1 MMKRALRNGNKRGD
15 IKVKKE
21 VKSRKHI
28 LCEKAPL
35 VAMILAA
42 ALALIVLSIPG
53 LIGLSEV
60 AGNLASSVLAVLFM
74 IAYTKWFAPEFKGVF
89 KTSRLATGLAFV
101 WLAFAFK
108 FFGAYFV
115 TLADSGFYFKPTV
128 AALAMAIAAGFYEE
142 TIFRGVTVPI
152 GMRYFKSEKRV
163 GILVLISAL
172 VFGLMHIGNIANGAS
187 IQMGIAQGIATTFA
201 GIFFIAVYLRT
212 GNLLIPIFMHG
223 IFDYMCFTVDPTLE
237 NGIMANDIA
246 ASALVFAVLV
256 DVIAGIWGLYLL
268 RPAKRAEIHAIWNDK
283 WSVDKGESSSYV

>member
-1 MMKRALRNGNKRGD
+1 MKVRMED
-15 IKVKKE
+15 
-21 VKSRKHI
+21 KSRKHV

-42 ALALIVLSIPG
+42 ALALVLLTIPG
-53 LIGLSEV
+53 LLGLPKAAE
-60 AGNLASSVLAVLFM
+60 NLTSSVLAVLFM
-74 IAYTKWFAPEFKGVF
+74 IAYTRWFAPEFKGVF
-89 KTSRLATGLAFV
+89 KTSHLATGLAFV

-115 TLADSGFYFKPTV
+115 NLVDSGFYFKPTV
-128 AALAMAIAAGFYEE
+128 IALAMAIAAGFYEE

-187 IQMGIAQGIATTFA
+187 IQMGIAQGVATTFA
-201 GIFFIAVYLRT
+201 GIFFIAVFLRT
-212 GNLLIPIFMHG
+212 GNILIPIFMHG
-223 IFDYMCFTVDPTLE
+223 IFDYMCFVTDPTLE
-237 NGIMANDIA
+237 NGIMANDVA
-246 ASALVFAVLV
+246 TSALILAVLV

-268 RPAKRAEIHAIWNDK
+268 RPAKRAEIHAIWDDK
-283 WSVDKGESSSYV
+283 WSVIR

>member
-1 MMKRALRNGNKRGD
+1 MKNEAKT
-15 IKVKKE
+15 
-21 VKSRKHI
+21 RKHA

-35 VAMILAA
+35 VAMFLAA
-42 ALALIVLSIPG
+42 VLAAVVLSIPG

-60 AGNLASSVLAVLFM
+60 AGNLVSSVLAVLFM
-74 IAYTKWFAPEFKGVF
+74 IAFTRWFAPEFKGVF
-89 KTSRLATGLAFV
+89 KTSHLAAGLAFV

-108 FFGAYFV
+108 FFGGYFLNL
-115 TLADSGFYFKPTV
+115 TDGGFYFKPTI
-128 AALAMAIAAGFYEE
+128 AAFAMAIAAGFYEE

-152 GMRYFKSEKRV
+152 GMRYFKTEKRV

-187 IQMGIAQGIATTFA
+187 IQMGIVQGIATIFA
-201 GIFFIAVYLRT
+201 GIFFIAAYLRT

-223 IFDYMCFTVDPTLE
+223 IYDYMCFTTDSTLA
-237 NGIMANDIA
+237 NGIMVNETVT
-246 ASALVFAVLV
+246 SALILAVFV

-283 WSVDKGESSSYV
+283 WSVSNERTQAEQ

>member
-1 MMKRALRNGNKRGD
+1 MKR
-15 IKVKKE
+15 E
-21 VKSRKHI
+21 VKSRKHT

-42 ALALIVLSIPG
+42 ALALLFVSIPG
-53 LIGLSEV
+53 LLGLPEV
-60 AGNLASSVLAVLFM
+60 VENLSLSVLAVLFL
-74 IAYTKWFAPEFKGVF
+74 IAFKRWFAPEFKGVF
-89 KTSRLATGLAFV
+89 KTSHLATGLAFV
-101 WLAFAFK
+101 WIAFAFK

-115 TLADSGFYFKPTV
+115 NLAGSGFYFKPTI

-187 IQMGIAQGIATTFA
+187 IQMGIAQGIATIFA
-201 GIFFIAVYLRT
+201 GIFFIAAYLRT
-212 GNLLIPIFMHG
+212 GNILIPIFMHG
-223 IFDYMCFTVDPTLE
+223 IYDYMCFTTDPSLV

-246 ASALVFAVLV
+246 TSALILAVLV

-283 WSVDKGESSSYV
+283 WSVDQERAYR

>member
-1 MMKRALRNGNKRGD
+1 M
-15 IKVKKE
+15 KVKNEAKT
-21 VKSRKHI
+21 RKHA

-35 VAMILAA
+35 VAMFLAA
-42 ALALIVLSIPG
+42 VVALIVLSIPG
-53 LIGLSEV
+53 LFGLSDAAE
-60 AGNLASSVLAVLFM
+60 NLASSVLAVLFL
-74 IAYTKWFAPEFKGVF
+74 IGYTRWFSPDFKGVF
-89 KTSRLATGLAFV
+89 KTSHLATGLAFI
-101 WLAFAFK
+101 WLAFALK
-108 FFGAYFV
+108 LFGSYIVGVAG
-115 TLADSGFYFKPTV
+115 SGFYFKPTV
-128 AALAMAIAAGFYEE
+128 TALAMAIAAGFYEE

-212 GNLLIPIFMHG
+212 GNILIPIFMHG
-223 IFDYMCFTVDPTLE
+223 LYDYMCFVTDPTLE

-246 ASALVFAVLV
+246 MSALVPAVLV

-268 RPAKRAEIHAIWNDK
+268 RPAKRAEIHEIWNDK
-283 WSVDKGESSSYV
+283 WSA

>member
-1 MMKRALRNGNKRGD
+1 M
-15 IKVKKE
+15 KKE
-21 VKSRKHI
+21 IKSRKHT

-35 VAMILAA
+35 VAMFLAA
-42 ALALIVLSIPG
+42 AFALLVLSIPG
-53 LIGLSEV
+53 LLGIPKV
-60 AGNLASSVLAVLFM
+60 AESLASSVLAVLFM
-74 IAYTKWFAPEFKGVF
+74 IAYTRWFAPEFKGVF
-89 KTSRLATGLAFV
+89 KTSHLATGLAFV

-152 GMRYFKSEKRV
+152 GMRYLKSEKRV

-187 IQMGIAQGIATTFA
+187 VQMGIVQGIATTFA
-201 GIFFIAVYLRT
+201 GIFFIAVFLRT
-212 GNLLIPIFMHG
+212 GNILIPIFMHG
-223 IFDYMCFTVDPTLE
+223 IYDYMCFVVDPTLE
-237 NGIMANDIA
+237 NGIMANDVA
-246 ASALVFAVLV
+246 ANALILTVLV
-256 DVIAGIWGLYLL
+256 QVIAGIWGLYLL

-283 WSVDKGESSSYV
+283 WSVNK

>member
-1 MMKRALRNGNKRGD
+1 M
-15 IKVKKE
+15 KKE
-21 VKSRKHI
+21 AKSRKHT

-35 VAMILAA
+35 VAMFLAA
-42 ALALIVLSIPG
+42 ALALLFVSIPG
-53 LIGLSEV
+53 LLCLPEVVENLS
-60 AGNLASSVLAVLFM
+60 LSVLAVLFL
-74 IAYTKWFAPEFKGVF
+74 IAFKRWFAPEFKGVF
-89 KTSRLATGLAFV
+89 KTSHLATGLVFV

-115 TLADSGFYFKPTV
+115 NLADSGFYFKPT
-128 AALAMAIAAGFYEE
+128 AAAFGMAIVAGFYEE

-163 GILVLISAL
+163 GILVLLSAL

-201 GIFFIAVYLRT
+201 GIFFIAVFLRT
-212 GNLLIPIFMHG
+212 GNILIPIFMHG
-223 IFDYMCFTVDPTLE
+223 IYDYMCFTTDPTLE

-246 ASALVFAVLV
+246 GSALILAVLV

-283 WSVDKGESSSYV
+283 WSASR

>member
-1 MMKRALRNGNKRGD
+1 M
-15 IKVKKE
+15 KKE
-21 VKSRKHI
+21 GKPRKHI

-42 ALALIVLSIPG
+42 ALALLVLSIPG
-53 LIGLSEV
+53 LLGLPKV
-60 AGNLASSVLAVLFM
+60 AEFLASSALAVLFM
-74 IAYTKWFAPEFKGVF
+74 IAFTRWFAPEFKGVF
-89 KTSRLATGLAFV
+89 KTSHLAAGLAFI

-108 FFGAYFV
+108 FFGGYFV
-115 TLADSGFYFKPTV
+115 GLASSGFYFKPTV
-128 AALAMAIAAGFYEE
+128 VAFAMAIAAGFYEE

-187 IQMGIAQGIATTFA
+187 VQMGIAQGIATIFA
-201 GIFFIAVYLRT
+201 GIFFVAVYLRT
-212 GNLLIPIFMHG
+212 GNILIPIFMHG
-223 IFDYMCFTVDPTLE
+223 LFDYMCFVTDPTLE
-237 NGIMANDIA
+237 NGIMANDVA
-246 ASALVFAVLV
+246 ASSLILAVLV

-283 WSVDKGESSSYV
+283 WSISDGERC

>member
-1 MMKRALRNGNKRGD
+1 MKRK
-15 IKVKKE
+15 
-21 VKSRKHI
+21 VKSRKHT

-35 VAMILAA
+35 VAMFLAA
-42 ALALIVLSIPG
+42 ALALLVLSIPG
-53 LIGLSEV
+53 LIGISD
-60 AGNLASSVLAVLFM
+60 AASNLVSSILAVLFM
-74 IAYTKWFAPEFKGVF
+74 IAFTRWFAPEFKGLF
-89 KTSRLATGLAFV
+89 KTSHLATGLAFV

-115 TLADSGFYFKPTV
+115 NLAGSGFYFKPTI

-187 IQMGIAQGIATTFA
+187 IQMGIAQGIATIFA
-201 GIFFIAVYLRT
+201 GIFFIAAYLRT
-212 GNLLIPIFMHG
+212 GNILIPIFMHG
-223 IFDYMCFTVDPTLE
+223 IYDYMCFTTDPSLV

-246 ASALVFAVLV
+246 ASALMLAVLV

-268 RPAKRAEIHAIWNDK
+268 RPAKRAEIHALWNDK
-283 WSVDKGESSSYV
+283 WSVDHERAQV